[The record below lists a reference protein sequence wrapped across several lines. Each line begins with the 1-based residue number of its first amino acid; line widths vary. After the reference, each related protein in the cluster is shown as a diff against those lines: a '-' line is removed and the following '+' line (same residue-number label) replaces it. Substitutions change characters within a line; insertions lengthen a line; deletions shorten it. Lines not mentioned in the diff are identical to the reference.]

1 MVSSSRQKHDD
12 PPNCYG
18 PWEGSGPDYDGDLA
32 DPGHYP
38 YTRGI
43 HPEMYRR
50 RFWTMRQ
57 YAGYSSAADSN
68 RRYHYLLSRG
78 TKGLSVAFDL
88 PTQLGLDSDH
98 EEAIG
103 EVGRAGVPIDS
114 LKDMGRLF
122 EGIPLQDISTSM
134 TINATAATLLAFYL
148 VTARRQGAEW
158 PQLRGTIQNDILKEY
173 IARGTYIYPPKSSL
187 RLITDIFAF
196 ARNHLP
202 RWNTISISG
211 YHIREAGSTAAQEI
225 GFTLANAECYIE
237 AALAAGLDIDY
248 FAPQLSFFFNA
259 HSNLLEEIAKFRAAR
274 RIWAR
279 SLKERFQASN
289 PRSLRLRFHAQ
300 TAGSTLTAQ
309 QPDNN
314 VVRVA
319 YQALAAILGGAQSLH
334 TNSRDEALALPT
346 QEAALL
352 ALRTQQILAHESGI
366 ATTADPLGGSWCI
379 EALTDRLE
387 EEAEDYLSRIRSMG
401 GMLRAIE
408 TGFVQ
413 SEIQDSAFRQQQAV
427 ESGEK
432 IVVGVN
438 RFSQPEETVLPTLRI
453 DGEVERR
460 QVERLRSFRRKRDGG
475 KVERALDQT
484 RKVAAGTDNLMPAL
498 VAAVEAKATVGEIA
512 QALGDV
518 FGYYHESAFF

>member
-1 MVSSSRQKHDD
+1 MALSSRRKNSDSQG
-12 PPNCYG
+12 CYG
-18 PWEGSGPDYDGDLA
+18 PWDEARRDYGGDLA

-57 YAGYSSAADSN
+57 YAGYSSAAASN
-68 RRYHYLLSRG
+68 RRYHYLLARG
-78 TKGLSVAFDL
+78 TNGLSVAFDL

-98 EEAIG
+98 QEASG

-114 LKDMGRLF
+114 VNDMGRLF

-148 VTARRQGAEW
+148 VTARRQGADW
-158 PQLRGTIQNDILKEY
+158 VRLRGTIQNDILKEY
-173 IARGTYIYPPKSSL
+173 IARGTYIYPPEPSL

-196 ARNHLP
+196 ARQYLP
-202 RWNTISISG
+202 RWNTISVSG

-225 GFTLANAECYIE
+225 AFTFANAECYLE
-237 AALAAGLDIDY
+237 AARTAGLAIDDV
-248 FAPQLSFFFNA
+248 APQISFFFNA
-259 HSNLLEEIAKFRAAR
+259 HSNLLEEVAKFRAAR

-279 SLKERFQASN
+279 FLKERYQASD
-289 PRSLRLRFHAQ
+289 PRSLKLRFHAQ

-346 QEAALL
+346 EDAALL
-352 ALRTQQILAHESGI
+352 ALRTQQILAHESGVA
-366 ATTADPLGGSWCI
+366 ATVDPLGGSWCI

-387 EEAEDYLSRIRSMG
+387 EEAEDYLARIRSMG

-413 SEIQDSAFRQQQAV
+413 REIQDSAFRQQQAV
-427 ESGEK
+427 EAVEQ

-438 RFSQPEETVLPTLRI
+438 RFAQEDETGVPTLKI

-460 QVERLRSFRRKRDGG
+460 QVERLRSFRRQRKGG
-475 KVERALDQT
+475 RSEPALD
-484 RKVAAGTDNLMPAL
+484 RLREAAAGADNLIPSL
-498 VAAVEAKATVGEIA
+498 VAAVEAEATVGEIA

-518 FGYYHESAFF
+518 FDYYREPALF